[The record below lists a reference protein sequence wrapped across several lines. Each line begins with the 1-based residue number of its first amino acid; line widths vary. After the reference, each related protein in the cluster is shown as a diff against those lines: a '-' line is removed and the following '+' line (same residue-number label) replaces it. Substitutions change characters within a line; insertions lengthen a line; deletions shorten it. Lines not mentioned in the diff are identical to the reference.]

1 MGDSSTN
8 VKNSNNN
15 NDYKKSRYCQ
25 LCKQTVEIIVAIT
38 MYRKIE
44 VAAPDDN
51 LY

>member
-1 MGDSSTN
+1 MGDSGTATTKMTVSSLDT
-8 VKNSNNN
+8 VS
-15 NDYKKSRYCQ
+15 YAKK
-25 LCKQTVEIIVAIT
+25 TVEMIVAIT